1 MLYLIRVVVFGIVFM
16 VMTFMS
22 VLHGV
27 HSAHAAQKP
36 GEAMSTSET
45 MSQIR

>member
-1 MLYLIRVVVFGIVFM
+1 MLNLIRIVIFGIVFT

-27 HSAHAAQKP
+27 HCAHAAQKS
-36 GEAMSTSET
+36 GEAMSVAET
-45 MSQIR
+45 QIR

>member
-1 MLYLIRVVVFGIVFM
+1 MLHLIRIVIFGIVFT

-27 HSAHAAQKP
+27 LHSAHAAQKP
-36 GEAMSTSET
+36 EQAMSAPR
-45 MSQIR
+45 Q

>member
-1 MLYLIRVVVFGIVFM
+1 MLHLIRIVIFGIVFT

-22 VLHGV
+22 VLHSV
-27 HSAHAAQKP
+27 HPAHAAQTP
-36 GEAMSTSET
+36 GRGDVSAET